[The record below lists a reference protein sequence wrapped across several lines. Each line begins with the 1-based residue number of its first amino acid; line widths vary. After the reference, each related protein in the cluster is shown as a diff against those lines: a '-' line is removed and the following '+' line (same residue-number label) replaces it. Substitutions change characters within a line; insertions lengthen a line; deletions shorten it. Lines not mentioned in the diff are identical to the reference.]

1 MNDLPAYGHWKLV
14 IINSMIILIFAFSFF
29 RPQSRRDWRTFGTF
43 AAFVVALFTEMYGF
57 PLTVYLLSG
66 WLVSRFPSI
75 DWFSHN
81 SSHLLQTLLG
91 WNGDAHVGPLHVI
104 SNFLIIGGFVL
115 LSAAWKVLYRA
126 QQNHQLA
133 MTGPYAKI
141 RHPQYA
147 AFIVIMM
154 GFLIQWPTLPTLVMF
169 PVLIAVYIRLSVRE
183 ENYVK
188 KMFGELYDRYAQNTP
203 RFIPR
208 LHENRSPIVQS

>member
-29 RPQSRRDWRTFGTF
+29 RPQSRRDWRTFGAF

-57 PLTVYLLSG
+57 PLTIYLLSG

-91 WNGDAHVGPLHVI
+91 WNGDAHVGPLHII
-104 SNFLIIGGFVL
+104 SNVLIIGGFVL
-115 LSAAWKVLYRA
+115 LSAAWKVLYEA

-133 MTGPYAKI
+133 MSGPYAKI

-147 AFIVIMM
+147 AFIVIML

-169 PVLIAVYIRLSVRE
+169 PILIAVYIRLSVRE

-188 KMFGELYDRYAQNTP
+188 QMFGELYVRYADRTP
-203 RFIPR
+203 RYFPR
-208 LHENRSPIVQS
+208 FHGI